1 MSKTELHTYRNC
13 DSSEESMRKKKIVL
27 SAFAIMETLF
37 CLRIL
42 LQQAFIKNVYY
53 VSQIR

>member
-13 DSSEESMRKKKIVL
+13 DSSEESMRKKIVL

-37 CLRIL
+37 CLRVL

-53 VSQIR
+53 VSQMR